1 MYEVDESEWERKCR
15 AVNWRGPLPKTI
27 TDSLIER
34 INSVRLSE
42 RLELPDRVV
51 DGLYLRA
58 GAARQV
64 YGGTRT
70 WMLRCTTKAGERLNF
85 KVGDARAMTLE
96 QARARARKALVTVD
110 DGHNPQA
117 VARQEERQ

>member
-15 AVNWRGPLPKTI
+15 AVSWRGPLPKTI

-58 GAARQV
+58 GAARKV
-64 YGGTRT
+64 YGGTRA
-70 WMLRCTTKAGERLNF
+70 WMLRCKTKAGERVNY
-85 KVGDARAMTLE
+85 KIGDARAMTLTE
-96 QARARARKALVTVD
+96 ACTRAR
-110 DGHNPQA
+110 
-117 VARQEERQ
+117 